1 MKTAKGFTFSGVHA
15 GLKPSRRD
23 VALVASEVPCVA
35 AGCFTTNAA
44 AAAPFRDAQPRLPS
58 SIIRA
63 VLINSGNANAL
74 TGPAGI
80 EDVRACRAAVGAAL
94 GVAAEAIV
102 AASTGVI
109 GMRLPAAK
117 IVAAAP
123 ALVAGLTIAPHAA
136 AEAIMTTDTRIK
148 LAARTVTLGGHEVTL
163 SAIAKGSGMIAPQL
177 ATAIAV
183 ITTDAAIAADVLDDA
198 LRAAMTTS
206 FNSLVIDGDTSTND
220 CVFVLANGLA
230 KNPAIVGPGPD
241 RDAFAEALTALCE
254 ELAREIAADGEGA
267 TKQLEVV
274 VTNCPSAVIAT
285 DLARSIAGSTLV
297 KAAVFGADP
306 NWGRV
311 LATVGARAGS
321 QRYPIDPHRCI
332 VTICGVRVF
341 ADGAPAPFETAVLR
355 SRMRDPN
362 VTIVVD
368 CAAGD
373 ARATAWGCD
382 LSYDYVKINA
392 DYTSLIVQSADG
404 QLAKDDRLTNY
415 SPSLKRS
422 LIVEALS
429 YISKFAGKRCVIK
442 YGGAA
447 MLKDSLKKAFCD
459 DIRLLRTVGLLPIIV
474 HGGGPEIERMR
485 ERMGSSAQEFIDGVE
500 VTSAA
505 DMKVMEMVLSGGIN
519 SELVTLLNL
528 DGANAMGL
536 SGKDG
541 ALLRAKKLHAEH
553 GRDLGQAGEITSVNK
568 DVLEMLLGRG
578 FVPVISP
585 IGLGDDG
592 QSYHINADSVA
603 AQIAIAV
610 GAEKLIFLTNVAGI
624 LEDGELLGQL
634 SASEL
639 ARHLVGGSITGVM
652 RVKAESALQALAG
665 GVARVH
671 VLDGRTPHT
680 VIAELFT
687 DRGVGTL
694 VTSLEPGSSS
704 NTKVGA

>member
-1 MKTAKGFTFSGVHA
+1 MKTARGFKFSGVHA
-15 GLKPSRRD
+15 GLKPSRKD

-44 AAAPFRDAQPRLPS
+44 RAAPVRDAEVRLPARG
-58 SIIRA
+58 IHA

-74 TGPAGI
+74 TGPAGL
-80 EDVRACRAAVGAAL
+80 EDVIACRTAVAAAL
-94 GVAAEAIV
+94 GVPAGAIL

-109 GMRLPAAK
+109 GARLPAAK
-117 IVAAAP
+117 IIAAAP
-123 ALVAGLTIAPHAA
+123 ALVAGLVLAPHAA

-148 LAARTVTLGGHEVTL
+148 LAARVALIGGVEVTL

-183 ITTDAAIAADVLDDA
+183 ITTDAVIEPDVLDEV
-198 LRAAMTTS
+198 LVAAMATS

-220 CVFVLANGLA
+220 CVIALANGLA
-230 KNPAIVGPGPD
+230 GNAPIKDGAD
-241 RDAFAEALTALCE
+241 REAFAAALTALCE
-254 ELAREIAADGEGA
+254 ELAKEIAADGEGA
-267 TKQLEVV
+267 TKQLEV
-274 VTNCPSAVIAT
+274 TITGAPSQAIAT

-321 QRYPIDPHRCI
+321 QHYPIDPQEAT
-332 VTICGVRVF
+332 VTICGLVVF
-341 ADGAPAPFETAVLR
+341 DRGPVTFESAVLR
-355 SRMRDPN
+355 ARMRTPN
-362 VTIVVD
+362 VTISVA
-368 CAAGD
+368 CAAGE
-373 ARATAWGCD
+373 ARAVAWGCD

-415 SPSLKRS
+415 SPALKRG

-459 DIRLLRTVGLLPIIV
+459 DIKLLRTVGLLPIVV

-485 ERMGSSAQEFIDGVE
+485 ERMGTGKQEFIDGVE
-500 VTSAA
+500 VTSEA
-505 DMKVMEMVLSGGIN
+505 DIKMMEMVLSGGIN

-528 DGANAMGL
+528 DGAHAMGL

-541 ALLRAKKLHAEH
+541 ALLRAKKLHADH

-592 QSYHINADSVA
+592 QSYTINADMVA
-603 AQIAIAV
+603 AQIAIAA
-610 GAEKLIFLTNVAGI
+610 GAEKLIMLTNVAGI
-624 LEDGELLGQL
+624 LDNGELLSQL
-634 SASEL
+634 TAPELL
-639 ARHLVGGSITGVM
+639 ARLAGETITGGM
-652 RVKAESALQALAG
+652 KVKAEAALVALAG
-665 GVARVH
+665 GVSRVH

-694 VTSLEPGSSS
+694 VQP
-704 NTKVGA
+704 